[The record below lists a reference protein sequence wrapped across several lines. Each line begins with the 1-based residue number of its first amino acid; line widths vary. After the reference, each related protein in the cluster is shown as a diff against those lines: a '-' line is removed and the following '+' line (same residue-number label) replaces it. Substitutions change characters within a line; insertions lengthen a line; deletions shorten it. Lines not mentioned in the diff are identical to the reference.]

1 MSKETH
7 SFSVS
12 VACAVGERGAI
23 MIQHVF
29 FLQKYVA
36 NNYKIEVPDAWAKRS
51 LRELAATY
59 SYLTEKQIRATLD
72 GLIKDGFLFEK
83 IENENKY
90 DRSKSYQLSANGFIL
105 IGEDAFAQMGRWIL
119 PNGQNDSPE
128 WADDICP
135 NGQMLDYNSYN
146 EVSNDIITKEE
157 SEKNAFFGE
166 AGKSELNH
174 SFGEEKKEK
183 LPPNSARPPKKEK
196 TGRVPHTWSE
206 TLAHLQD
213 NDPAMYMWA
222 QQTVKI
228 WEDWMEYRI
237 ENKKCTPYGSA
248 KTEVIAVK
256 QLHKL
261 AEGKESNARA
271 IVEYVRAN
279 GYQGIYLPP
288 ELKQQP
294 GQSGYKR
301 QEKQGVNP
309 YNYG

>member
-12 VACAVGERGAI
+12 VACAVGERAAI

-72 GLIKDGFLFEK
+72 SLIKDGFLFEK

-90 DRSKSYQLSANGFIL
+90 DRSKSYQLSANGFTL

-119 PNGQNDSPE
+119 PNGQNDLPKR
-128 WADDICP
+128 ADDICP
-135 NGQMLDYNSYN
+135 NGQMLDCNSCN

-166 AGKSELNH
+166 AEKSELNH
-174 SFGEEKKEK
+174 SFKEGKKEK
-183 LPPNSARPPKKEK
+183 LPPIAPAPPKKKMRDWSDVLAELPTPVAHFIDGV
-196 TGRVPHTWSE
+196 TGRAGWFDYLTHRNE
-206 TLAHLQD
+206 IKA
-213 NDPAMYMWA
+213 
-222 QQTVKI
+222 
-228 WEDWMEYRI
+228 
-237 ENKKCTPYGSA
+237 KKYGSA
-248 KTEVIAVK
+248 KSEALAIKHLYELTNGDAGKIQAFVNQSRRNGWISLNPIKEERQSK
-256 QLHKL
+256 Q
-261 AEGKESNARA
+261 AQPIVYPTSYAKEQAF
-271 IVEYVRAN
+271 
-279 GYQGIYLPP
+279 
-288 ELKQQP
+288 
-294 GQSGYKR
+294 
-301 QEKQGVNP
+301 
-309 YNYG
+309 